1 MREPKTTNESIA
13 YHGWIDASYRK
24 CRAWMRLGL
33 RTSDYEAE
41 QREYRESIGMV
52 KAFRS
57 ILESVFCWPS
67 EELDDTGDKICERVR
82 VEFSDKNK
90 HNCTTDFGPSKR
102 IIPEHGKIYN
112 LHGGGSYICVEVLQD
127 ENPAGAVMRRLS
139 DGYVLIAHGLWLAQ
153 NGTIHWDYS
162 TGGHWPE
169 GRIKPRMSVG
179 EAVSNLKKYQGYEPI
194 DEETGCR
201 KHAFDLNDETVDTL
215 LTAMALLDVYLA
227 SDAALDK
234 VHR

>member
-1 MREPKTTNESIA
+1 
-13 YHGWIDASYRK
+13 
-24 CRAWMRLGL
+24 MRLGL
-33 RTSDYEAE
+33 RTSDYEAD
-41 QREYRESIGMV
+41 QREYRESIGAV

-67 EELDDTGDKICERVR
+67 EELDDTGDEICERVR
-82 VEFSDKNK
+82 AEFSDKSK
-90 HNCTTDFGPSKR
+90 HSRAMDSGHSKR
-102 IIPEHGKIYN
+102 IVPVQGKIYN
-112 LHGGGSYICVEVLQD
+112 LRSGGRYICVDVLRD
-127 ENPAGAVMRRLS
+127 ENPVGAVMRRLS
-139 DGYVLIAHGLWLAQ
+139 DGYVLKAHGLWLTQ

-169 GRIKPRMSVG
+169 GKIKPRISVG

-201 KHAFDLNDETVDTL
+201 NHAFDLNDETVDTL
-215 LTAMALLDVYLA
+215 LTAIALLDVYLA

-234 VHR
+234 VHH